1 MGMRFLTRKD
11 LKFPRRK
18 PGSHKG
24 DNGRLLVVT
33 GSRDYA
39 GAACLSSMAAFRT
52 GVDQV
57 LVAAP
62 SKVGWVINTYSPD
75 IMTKKFDGDFF
86 TVRHAAKIRLL
97 AKNFDA
103 MLIGNG
109 LGLASST
116 RKFVKQVVKA
126 QIPKVIDADAIKSVR
141 LQEVRSSILTP
152 HSRELEI
159 LLHNSGYKTA
169 TRQSSL
175 QKKAAYL
182 RRVAGSNVILLK
194 GKEDIIV
201 SAGKAAFNR
210 TGNPG
215 MTHGGTGDVLAGIT
229 AALVAQGIGL
239 FDAACTAAFVNGHVG
254 DALEKKKGYGFT
266 ASDMLEGIPA
276 AVREL
281 GGW

>member
-1 MGMRFLTRKD
+1 MRFLTKKGLR
-11 LKFPRRK
+11 FPRRK

-24 DNGRLLVVT
+24 DNGRLLVVA

-75 IMTKKFDGDFF
+75 IMTRKFDGDFF
-86 TVRHAAKIRLL
+86 TAQHAAKLTGM
-97 AKNFDA
+97 AEKFDA

-109 LGLASST
+109 LGLSSST
-116 RKFVKQVVKA
+116 VKFVKKVVKA
-126 QIPKVIDADAIKSVR
+126 GIPKVIDADAIKSVR
-141 LQEVRSSILTP
+141 LQEVSNSVLTP

-159 LLHNSGYKTA
+159 LLHNSGYKPVS
-169 TRQSSL
+169 RQSEV
-175 QKKAAYL
+175 QKKADYL
-182 RRVAGSNVILLK
+182 RSVAGSNVILLK
-194 GKEDIIV
+194 GKVDIIA
-201 SAGKAAFNR
+201 SAEKAAFNR

-229 AALVAQGIGL
+229 AALVAQKTGL
-239 FDAACTAAFVNGHVG
+239 FDAACTAAFLSGYVG
-254 DALEKKKGYGFT
+254 DILQEKKGYGFT
-266 ASDMLEGIPA
+266 ASDMLEAIPVA
-276 AVREL
+276 IREL